1 MVAGSEILVVDDDAD
16 IRDTLRD
23 ALEFEGYAVSVAAN
37 GRDAWETLRSPALP
51 ALILLDLMMP
61 VMNGAEFLGLL
72 RADDRLRK
80 VPVVVVTALG
90 SVAPTVKA
98 ESQGYLPKPLE
109 LERLLE
115 TVARY
120 CTRSDA

>member
-1 MVAGSEILVVDDDAD
+1 VAGSEILVVDDDVD
-16 IRDTLRD
+16 IRDTLRE
-23 ALEFEGYAVSVAAN
+23 ALEFEGYSVSVAAN
-37 GRDAWETLRSPALP
+37 GRDAWEALRSRALP

-72 RADDRLRK
+72 RADARLRT

-90 SVAPTVKA
+90 SIAPTVKA
-98 ESQGYLPKPLE
+98 ESQGYLAKPLE

-120 CTRSDA
+120 CTRSQA